1 MNWKMIFII
10 YAKGKGEEKREL
22 ARNKITG
29 VDDLQFFINHFYEE
43 QREWRE
49 RGKMWEHEIII
60 VDEMGKEL
68 SMKKITEMM
77 EKKGETMSLFQM
89 TKTAIGEM
97 ITEGVG

>member
-1 MNWKMIFII
+1 MIFII

-29 VDDLQFFINHFYEE
+29 VDDLQFFINHFYKE

-60 VDEMGKEL
+60 VDEWGKEL
-68 SMKKITEMM
+68 SVKNITELM
-77 EKKGETMSLFQM
+77 EKREEMMSFFQM
-89 TKTAIGEM
+89 TKIAIGEM
-97 ITEGVG
+97 LVEGVG

>member
-10 YAKGKGEEKREL
+10 YAKGKGEEKIEL

-60 VDEMGKEL
+60 VDELGKEL
-68 SMKKITEMM
+68 SMKNITELM
-77 EKKGETMSLFQM
+77 EKKGEIMSFFEM
-89 TKTAIGEM
+89 TKTAMEEIL
-97 ITEGVG
+97 TEGTG

>member
-1 MNWKMIFII
+1 MI
-10 YAKGKGEEKREL
+10 YAKGKGEEKIEL

-29 VDDLQFFINHFYEE
+29 VDDLLFFINHFYEE

-49 RGKMWEHEIII
+49 RGKMWEYEIRI

-68 SMKKITEMM
+68 SMKNITEMM
-77 EKKGETMSLFQM
+77 EQKEEVMSFFQM

-97 ITEGVG
+97 LTEGVG